1 MEPFFVFLG
10 LVAMAFPI
18 IAIVALVKTINL
30 GERIRGL
37 EARLAGLTPGAAILP
52 GAAAKQWRWEPRHV
66 DVARVCHHL
75 IADYVHRQR
84 TAPAGA
90 D

>member
-37 EARLAGLTPGAAILP
+37 EARLAGLTPSA
-52 GAAAKQWRWEPRHV
+52 
-66 DVARVCHHL
+66 
-75 IADYVHRQR
+75 
-84 TAPAGA
+84 TAPSSTNAKAGSRKP
-90 D
+90 